1 MTTWKEQLIIP
12 DDMANQI
19 DVFENQMEL
28 RRQGKIDEKV
38 FAETRL
44 RQGAYGQRYDNGQR
58 HDGVRARTLEFPG
71 TTKGPDTFWEAPGM
85 QRIKIPYGGLNP
97 EQLELLAELADDYA
111 DGILHVTTRQDIQLH
126 YVHIDDTPDLMR
138 RLAAVDITTLEA
150 CGNSVRNVTA
160 CPLAGVCHTQAFDVT
175 PYANALAHYF
185 LGHDDIQDFGRKFKI
200 AFSGCEH
207 EACGLAM
214 LHDMGLLAQ
223 TQIEDGRPVRGFR
236 VYVGGGLGTVPHQAK
251 VLADFV
257 REDEMMPLAQAV
269 FRVFARLGE
278 KRNRNRARIKF
289 LVAQLGIDEFRRLV
303 FEELTTIP
311 HDEKW
316 NAYLATLDDFVET
329 PLKTAVPLNGSAPQ
343 NGNLPLTG
351 IPHTEGF
358 AEWAKTNVYQ
368 QRQAG
373 YTAVTI
379 NLPLGDFTAEQA
391 FRLADIARRYVGDA
405 IRLTVEQNIILRWVL
420 ATDLPA
426 LYADLKAIG
435 LGQPGAGTIIDITT
449 CPGTDTC
456 KLGIASSRGLAGE
469 LRTRLAAKNATLPTA
484 VKELR
489 VKISGCFNSC
499 GQHHVA
505 DIGFFGNSRR
515 RDNRTVPHFQV
526 VLGGQW
532 RENAGAYGLAVGAV
546 PSKAVPDVLDAITS
560 RYAAERDGLESFQAW
575 VTRLGKKEVKAML
588 EPFTAVPD
596 YAQNP
601 QFYSDWGDPREFT
614 IGDIGV
620 GECAG
625 EVVSLFSF
633 EIAKAEGE
641 AFDALIALDEKNY
654 TEADA
659 KAYRAM
665 IMAARA
671 LVRNQFLDVGDDP
684 NRIVQ
689 EFKTRFV
696 DTQLFFDRYAKGKFA
711 RYLLDRHEN
720 PPVTA
725 TEDSVRKLVGETNLF
740 IEACHSCDA
749 RLAGALAGGVSL

>member
-1 MTTWKEQLIIP
+1 MSITWKEQLQIP
-12 DDMANQI
+12 EELAHQI
-19 DVFENQMEL
+19 DLFESQMEL

-44 RQGAYGQRYDNGQR
+44 RRGAYGQRYDNGQR
-58 HDGVRARTLEFPG
+58 HDGVRARELAFPADA
-71 TTKGPDTFWEAPGM
+71 TKGPDTLWDAPGM
-85 QRIKIPYGGLNP
+85 MRLKIPYGGLNP
-97 EQLELLAELADDYA
+97 AQLEVLAELADDYA

-126 YVHIDDTPDLMR
+126 YIHIDDTPDLMR
-138 RLAAVDITTLEA
+138 RLALVGITTLEA

-160 CPLAGVCHTQAFDVT
+160 CPLAGVCRTQAFDVT
-175 PYANALAHYF
+175 PYANALTYYF

-207 EACGLAM
+207 EACGLTM
-214 LHDMGLLAQ
+214 MHDMGLLAQ
-223 TQIEDGRPVRGFR
+223 TRLIDGESVRGFR

-257 REDEMMPLAQAV
+257 REEEMLPLAQAV

-303 FEELTTIP
+303 QEELETIP
-311 HDEKW
+311 PDEKW
-316 NAYLATLDDFVET
+316 SGYLDTLADFVET
-329 PLKTAVPLNGSAPQ
+329 PLKPAAPLNGLAVAD
-343 NGNLPLTG
+343 
-351 IPHTEGF
+351 GF
-358 AEWAKTNVYQ
+358 SEWHKTNVYQ
-368 QRQAG
+368 QRQPG

-379 NLPLGDFTAEQA
+379 NLPLGDFTSEQA
-391 FRLADIARRYVGDA
+391 FQLADIARRYVGDA
-405 IRLTVEQNIILRWVL
+405 VRLTVEQNIILRWVP
-420 ATDLPA
+420 AADLPA
-426 LYADLKAIG
+426 LYADLQAIG
-435 LGQPGAGTIIDITT
+435 LGQPGAGTIVDITT

-469 LRTRLAAKNATLPTA
+469 LRTRLAAQNATLPQA
-484 VKELR
+484 VKDLR

-532 RENAGAYGLAVGAV
+532 RENAGAYGLAMGAV
-546 PSKAVPDVLDAITS
+546 PAKAVPDVLAAITG
-560 RYAAERDGLESFQAW
+560 RYAAEREPQESFQEW
-575 VTRLGKKEVKAML
+575 VTRLGKKEMKVL
-588 EPFTAVPD
+588 LDSFTAVPTH
-596 YAQNP
+596 QENP
-601 QFYSDWGDPREFT
+601 AYFSDWGDPREFS

-625 EVVSLFSF
+625 EVISLFAF
-633 EIAKAEGE
+633 EIAKAEAE
-641 AFDALIALDEKNY
+641 AFEALIALDEKDY
-654 TEADA
+654 AAADA

-665 IMAARA
+665 LLAARA

-684 NRIVQ
+684 NRIVA
-689 EFKTRFV
+689 EFKTRYF
-696 DTQLFFDRYAKGKFA
+696 DTRLFFDRYAKGKFA

-720 PPVTA
+720 PPA
-725 TEDSVRKLVGETNLF
+725 IPTEDSARTVVEETNLF
-740 IEACHSCDA
+740 IEACHACDA

>member
-1 MTTWKEQLIIP
+1 MTSWKEQLTIP
-12 DDMANQI
+12 EDLAHQI
-19 DVFENQMEL
+19 DLFESQMEL

-44 RQGAYGQRYDNGQR
+44 RRGAYGQRYDNGQR
-58 HDGVRARTLEFPG
+58 HDGERTRTLQFPLADV
-71 TTKGPDTFWEAPGM
+71 TKGPDTLWDAPGM
-85 QRIKIPYGGLNP
+85 MRLKIPYGGLTV
-97 EQLELLAELADDYA
+97 EQLEVLAEMADDYA

-126 YVHIDDTPDLMR
+126 YIHLDDTPDLMR
-138 RLAAVDITTLEA
+138 RLAAVGITTLEA

-160 CPLAGVCHTQAFDVT
+160 CPLAGVCRTQAFDVT
-175 PYANALAHYF
+175 PYASALATYF

-207 EACGLAM
+207 EACGLTM
-214 LHDMGLLAQ
+214 MHDMGLLAQ
-223 TQIEDGRPVRGFR
+223 TRQENGQTVRGFR

-257 REDEMMPLAQAV
+257 REEEMLPLAQAV

-278 KRNRNRARIKF
+278 KRNRNRARVKF

-303 FEELTTIP
+303 YEELATIP
-311 HDEKW
+311 PDEKW
-316 NAYLATLDDFVET
+316 SGYLETLDDFVET
-329 PLKTAVPLNGSAPQ
+329 PLKPALPLNGVAKPD
-343 NGNLPLTG
+343 
-351 IPHTEGF
+351 GF
-358 AEWAKTNVYQ
+358 DAWQATNVYQ
-368 QRQAG
+368 QRQEG

-379 NLPLGDFTAEQA
+379 NLPLGDFTSEQA
-391 FRLADIARRYVGDA
+391 FRLADIARLYVGDA
-405 IRLTVEQNIILRWVL
+405 IRLTVEQNIILRWV
-420 ATDLPA
+420 ADADLPA
-426 LYADLKAIG
+426 LYRELEAIG
-435 LGQPGAGTIIDITT
+435 LGQPGAGTIVDITS

-469 LRTRLAAKNATLPTA
+469 LRTRLAAQNAALPQA
-484 VKELR
+484 VKDLR

-515 RDNRTVPHFQV
+515 RNNRTVPHFQV

-532 RENAGAYGLAVGAV
+532 HENGGAYGLAVGAV
-546 PSKAVPDVLDAITS
+546 PSKAVPEVLQAITS
-560 RYAAERDGLESFQAW
+560 RYAAEREPQESFQAW
-575 VTRLGKKEVKAML
+575 VTRLGKKEVKSML
-588 EPFTAVPD
+588 DAFTAVPD
-596 YAQNP
+596 YLENP
-601 QFYSDWGDPREFT
+601 TYYSDWGDPREFS

-625 EVVSLFSF
+625 EVISLFAF

-654 TEADA
+654 AEADA

-665 IMAARA
+665 ILAARA

-684 NRIVQ
+684 NRIVA
-689 EFKTRFV
+689 EFKTRYY
-696 DTQLFFDRYAKGKFA
+696 DTELFYDRYAKGKFA
-711 RYLLDRHEN
+711 RYLLDRHET
-720 PPVTA
+720 PPAAA
-725 TEDSVRKLVGETNLF
+725 TEDGARALVEEANLF
-740 IEACHSCDA
+740 IEACHACDA